1 MYSRHGKTPQP
12 QTGGIRWL
20 GVWYV
25 MSVTHEGLGAVIV
38 KFFPNS
44 SAPSP
49 TEDRKLPPPARSLMD
64 ALESDPTHQAAA
76 PIAATTVPH
85 IPHVLLQ
92 PRTAEHAMVL
102 KRQLT
107 HAAHQIPGVLS
118 RRAVQPNGRTH
129 ESTRLSVTLP
139 DPSPQ
144 ILH

>member
-1 MYSRHGKTPQP
+1 MYSRHGKAPQP

-20 GVWYV
+20 GIWYV
-25 MSVTHEGLGAVIV
+25 MSVTYVVSGAVTV
-38 KFFPNS
+38 KLPPNG
-44 SAPSP
+44 SAPPP
-49 TEDRKLPPPARSLMD
+49 TEDRKLPPPALVLID
-64 ALESDPTHQAAA
+64 AMKSGPTHQAAA
-76 PIAATTVPH
+76 PMAATTVPH

-102 KRQLT
+102 KIHLT

-118 RRAVQPNGRTH
+118 RRAVQPTGRTH